1 MGRKSLATQRRAQI
15 IDAFYRC
22 VTKNGLQNSSMREI
36 AKEARM
42 QPSMLHHYFKDRDE
56 MIGEL
61 VKKIVDDLT
70 ARYSKETARY
80 KNPQKRFDKAVE
92 FLFGPEMISDEHA
105 GFFYDSWTEARNNEA
120 VRESYAKLY
129 RRFRQAIIDLLVDTG
144 KASGLSPSEQKELAS
159 LVIAIQDGAS
169 LQWDLDRDA
178 VPLKRMSQL
187 TKDVIEAYVANRG
200 TS

>member
-1 MGRKSLATQRRAQI
+1 MGRKSLAAQRRAEI

-22 VTKNGLQNSSMREI
+22 VTMNGLQNSSMREI

-70 ARYSKETARY
+70 ARYSREIERY
-80 KNPQKRFDKAVE
+80 KNPQRRFDKAVE
-92 FLFGPEMISDEHA
+92 FLFGPEMVNDEHA
-105 GFFYDSWTEARNNEA
+105 GFFYDSWAEARKNET

-178 VPLKRMSQL
+178 VPLRRMSKL
-187 TKDVIEAYVANRG
+187 TKEVIGAYVLNRG
-200 TS
+200 AS